1 MRLKSIVKLSNIL
14 ATFQTWERLRFIS
27 KVLSSMID
35 ICAAKYFQTVVHM
48 QVAYFSKKNR
58 FFLIWHFFFVS
69 TNNQILTKVIPFSQ
83 SMSKRKVLLPQ
94 THWFDFADVS
104 SYLRFKIS
112 ARTRGCTISLELQLP
127 KILLTPSGKLYK
139 DLPNKEQLQLS
150 NGLDN
155 FYGPLNQFYF

>member
-14 ATFQTWERLRFIS
+14 ATSQTWERLRFIS
-27 KVLSSMID
+27 KVLRKQFPNSCSYASSL
-35 ICAAKYFQTVVHM
+35 F
-48 QVAYFSKKNR
+48 FEKNR
-58 FFLIWHFFFVS
+58 FFLIWLFFFVS

-94 THWFDFADVS
+94 THWFDFADVR

-112 ARTRGCTISLELQLP
+112 AGTRGCAISLELQLP

-139 DLPNKEQLQLS
+139 DLPKKEQLQLS